1 VRSTRLVEVPGK
13 AAAEPASHKPHVTNL
28 IRREL
33 KCGDVFL
40 DIGAALGFFT
50 MWASDIEPNP
60 LNLHLHLHLQLIYAS
75 RLRNALESKIMF
87 EFSRSAM
94 RFSESGAPKEYSALL
109 SGLKRCRQ

>member
-1 VRSTRLVEVPGK
+1 VRSTRLVEVPRK

-60 LNLHLHLHLQLIYAS
+60 LNLHLQLIYAS
-75 RLRNALESKIMF
+75 RLRNAVESKIMF

-94 RFSESGAPKEYSALL
+94 RFNESGAPKEYSALL